1 MKHINDAFGYQNGDL
16 LLQQLAERLQ
26 QCQLQ
31 PSLVARLGGDEFLL
45 VHQHMMDTPLLLQIQ
60 HKLSR
65 DFRLGQ
71 SGLNLTL
78 ALAVYTTNTAC
89 EPSQSLLSAN
99 DALRRV
105 AIAMMHAK
113 QRNDHIAVYQQGQDE
128 SHQRELTILHDLPL
142 SLATG
147 QMFVVYQ
154 PKVDL
159 ASQRCHSAEAL
170 IRWQHPVLGFIPPDE
185 FIRLAEHSGLI
196 ALNYRLDD
204 RTGPGAIGPV
214 AAARHP
220 DESGD

>member
-1 MKHINDAFGYQNGDL
+1 SQ
-16 LLQQLAERLQ
+16 
-26 QCQLQ
+26 
-31 PSLVARLGGDEFLL
+31 
-45 VHQHMMDTPLLLQIQ
+45 LLLQIQ

-78 ALAVYTTNTAC
+78 ALAVYTTNAAC

-142 SLATG
+142 S
-147 QMFVVYQ
+147 
-154 PKVDL
+154 
-159 ASQRCHSAEAL
+159 
-170 IRWQHPVLGFIPPDE
+170 
-185 FIRLAEHSGLI
+185 
-196 ALNYRLDD
+196 
-204 RTGPGAIGPV
+204 
-214 AAARHP
+214 
-220 DESGD
+220 